1 MIRIEPNLLLA
12 VTTGVAVALLVM
24 TASVFGEPDQTLK
37 YLILV
42 ALCSAG
48 FVLLNGLWS
57 RRMKLERPPMVHA
70 EAATTAVWASLFPLM
85 VILSAAVPLVFP
97 GHDYGLLVI
106 IAAVW
111 LGVTVES
118 ALKARQAG

>member
-1 MIRIEPNLLLA
+1 LIRIEPNLLLA
-12 VTTGVAVALLVM
+12 ITTGVAVALLVT
-24 TASVFGEPDQTLK
+24 TASVFGEPGQALK
-37 YLILV
+37 YAILAV
-42 ALCSAG
+42 VVSSAY
-48 FVLLNGLWS
+48 VLLNGLWS
-57 RRMKLERPPMVHA
+57 RRMKLQRPPMIHA
-70 EAATTAVWASLFPLM
+70 EAATTAVWASLFPLL
-85 VILSAAVPLVFP
+85 VILSAGLPMLFP

>member
-1 MIRIEPNLLLA
+1 MTRIEPNLLLA
-12 VTTGVAVALLVM
+12 LTTGVAVALLVT
-24 TASVFGEPDQTLK
+24 TAAVFGEPGRALK
-37 YLILV
+37 YL
-42 ALCSAG
+42 
-48 FVLLNGLWS
+48 VLAVVVPVSYVVLNGLWS
-57 RRMKLERPPMVHA
+57 RRMKLQRPPMVHA
-70 EAATTAVWASLFPLM
+70 EAATTAVWASLFPLL
-85 VILSAAVPLVFP
+85 VILAAGVPLVFP

>member
-1 MIRIEPNLLLA
+1 LIRIEPNLLLA
-12 VTTGVAVALLVM
+12 LTTGVAVALLVM
-24 TASVFGEPDQTLK
+24 TASVFGEPGRMLK
-37 YLILV
+37 YAILAV
-42 ALCSAG
+42 VVPVSY
-48 FVLLNGLWS
+48 VVLNGLWS
-57 RRMKLERPPMVHA
+57 RRMKLQRPPMVHA
-70 EAATTAVWASLFPLM
+70 GAATTAVWASLFPLM

-97 GHDYGLLVI
+97 GNDYGLLVI

>member
-12 VTTGVAVALLVM
+12 LTTGVAVALLVM
-24 TASVFGEPDQTLK
+24 TASVFGEPGRMLK
-37 YLILV
+37 YAILAV
-42 ALCSAG
+42 VVPVSY
-48 FVLLNGLWS
+48 VVLNGLWS
-57 RRMKLERPPMVHA
+57 RRMKLQRPPMVHA
-70 EAATTAVWASLFPLM
+70 GAATTAVWASLFPLM

-97 GHDYGLLVI
+97 GNDYGLLVI

>member
-12 VTTGVAVALLVM
+12 ITTGVAVALLVT
-24 TASVFGEPDQTLK
+24 TASVFGEPGLALK
-37 YLILV
+37 YT
-42 ALCSAG
+42 
-48 FVLLNGLWS
+48 VLAVIVPVSYVVLNGLWS
-57 RRMKLERPPMVHA
+57 RRMKLQRPPMIHA
-70 EAATTAVWASLFPLM
+70 EAATTAVWSSLFPLL
-85 VILSAAVPLVFP
+85 VILSAAGPLLFP

>member
-12 VTTGVAVALLVM
+12 VTTGVAVALLVT

-70 EAATTAVWASLFPLM
+70 EAATTAVWASLFPLI

>member
-1 MIRIEPNLLLA
+1 LIRIEPNLLLA
-12 VTTGVAVALLVM
+12 VTTGVAVALLVT

>member
-1 MIRIEPNLLLA
+1 LKRIEPNLLLA
-12 VTTGVAVALLVM
+12 LTTGVAVALLIT
-24 TASVFGEPDQTLK
+24 TASVFGEPGLVLK
-37 YLILV
+37 YT
-42 ALCSAG
+42 
-48 FVLLNGLWS
+48 VLAVIVPVSYVVLNGLWS
-57 RRMKLERPPMVHA
+57 RRMKLQRPPMIHA
-70 EAATTAVWASLFPLM
+70 EAATTAVWSSLFPLL
-85 VILSAAVPLVFP
+85 VILSAAGPLLFP

>member
-1 MIRIEPNLLLA
+1 MTRIEPNLLLA
-12 VTTGVAVALLVM
+12 LTTGVAVALLVT
-24 TASVFGEPDQTLK
+24 TAAVFGEPGRALK
-37 YLILV
+37 YL
-42 ALCSAG
+42 
-48 FVLLNGLWS
+48 VLAVVVPVSYVVLNGLWS
-57 RRMKLERPPMVHA
+57 RRMKLQRPPMVHA
-70 EAATTAVWASLFPLM
+70 EAATTAVWASLFPLL
-85 VILSAAVPLVFP
+85 VILAAAVPLLFP

>member
-12 VTTGVAVALLVM
+12 VTTGVAVALLVT
-24 TASVFGEPDQTLK
+24 TAAVFGEPGRALK
-37 YLILV
+37 YLVLAVIV
-42 ALCSAG
+42 PVSY
-48 FVLLNGLWS
+48 VLLNGLWS
-57 RRMKLERPPMVHA
+57 RRMKLQRPPMVHA
-70 EAATTAVWASLFPLM
+70 EAATTAVWASLFPLL
-85 VILSAAVPLVFP
+85 VILAAGVPLVFP

>member
-12 VTTGVAVALLVM
+12 VTTGVAVALLVT
-24 TASVFGEPDQTLK
+24 TASVFGEQGQAMK
-37 YLILV
+37 YIILV
-42 ALCSAG
+42 GLCSAG
-48 FVLLNGLWS
+48 FVVLNGLWS
-57 RRMKLERPPMVHA
+57 RRLNLRRPPMVHA
-70 EAATTAVWASLFPLM
+70 GAASTAVWASLFPLM
-85 VILSAAVPLVFP
+85 VILAAAVPLVFP

>member
-12 VTTGVAVALLVM
+12 ITTGVAVALLVT
-24 TASVFGEPDQTLK
+24 TASVFGEPGLTLK
-37 YLILV
+37 YT
-42 ALCSAG
+42 
-48 FVLLNGLWS
+48 VLAVIVPVSYVVLNGLWS
-57 RRMKLERPPMVHA
+57 RRMKLQRPPMIHA
-70 EAATTAVWASLFPLM
+70 EAATTAVWSSLFPLL
-85 VILSAAVPLVFP
+85 VILSAAGPLLFP

>member
-1 MIRIEPNLLLA
+1 LKRIEPNLLLA
-12 VTTGVAVALLVM
+12 LTTGVAVALLIT
-24 TASVFGEPDQTLK
+24 TASVFGEPGLVLK
-37 YLILV
+37 YT
-42 ALCSAG
+42 
-48 FVLLNGLWS
+48 VLAVIVPVSYVVLNGLWS
-57 RRMKLERPPMVHA
+57 RRMKLQRPPMIHA
-70 EAATTAVWASLFPLM
+70 GAATTAVWSSLFPLL
-85 VILSAAVPLVFP
+85 VILSAAGPLLFP

>member
-12 VTTGVAVALLVM
+12 VTTGVAVALLVT